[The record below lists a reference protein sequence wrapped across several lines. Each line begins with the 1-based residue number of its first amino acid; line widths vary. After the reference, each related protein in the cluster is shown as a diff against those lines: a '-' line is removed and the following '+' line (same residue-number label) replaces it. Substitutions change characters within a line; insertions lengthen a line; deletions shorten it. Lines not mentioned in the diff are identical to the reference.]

1 MHFYDSATLFCLDRT
16 DARSGTSD
24 KLWVI
29 KACNLINMTRAIF
42 QPPKLRR
49 EECEDGERSATWLE
63 LFFDLIFVV
72 AIAQLAH
79 NFHEEFSF
87 LGWAKLAILFVPV
100 WWCWIGATFY
110 DTRFDNDGLVDR
122 LITLMQMAI
131 AASIAANIH
140 HGLGSSSVGFALS
153 YMAFRIVLIA
163 QYLHAGYHVPEAR
176 PLTTWYAIGFSIS
189 IVLWLASVF
198 VPLPWRLVLW
208 GLGLLIDFAT
218 PLTAGQRVVKVPPDL
233 AHTTER
239 IGLFTIIVL
248 GESIVAVVGGVS
260 DIEWTP
266 MSVAIALLGL
276 SIAFSFWWMYFD
288 TVDESPLHAMRKGQ
302 MRIALTWLYSHLPL
316 AIGLTA
322 TGVGVE
328 KMIHGLGHDSAR
340 GEKVLF
346 CLAVAL
352 CMAILSNL
360 HWTSCELG
368 QTKCKRV
375 LTFYRLGA
383 SAFIATLALASSV
396 LSSLAIISLVAFAC
410 TIQIVLDIFN
420 TCP

>member
-1 MHFYDSATLFCLDRT
+1 
-16 DARSGTSD
+16 
-24 KLWVI
+24 
-29 KACNLINMTRAIF
+29 IF

-72 AIAQLAH
+72 AVAQLAH
-79 NFHEEFSF
+79 NFQQEFSF
-87 LGWAKLAILFVPV
+87 FGLAKLAILFVPV

-122 LITLMQMAI
+122 LITLVQMAI
-131 AASIAANIH
+131 AASLAANIH
-140 HGLGSSSVGFALS
+140 HGLGSSSTGFALS
-153 YMAFRIVLIA
+153 YMAFRGVLVC
-163 QYLHAGYHVPEAR
+163 QYLHAGYHVKEAR
-176 PLTTWYAIGFSIS
+176 ELTNWFAIGFTLS
-189 IVLWLASVF
+189 LLFWLASVF
-198 VPLPWRLVLW
+198 VPIPWRFVLW
-208 GLGLLIDFAT
+208 GTGLIIDFAT
-218 PLTAGQRVVKVPPDL
+218 PLTAGQKVVRVPPDM

-260 DIEWTP
+260 EIDWTP

-288 TVDESPLHAMRKGQ
+288 TVDESPLHAMRRGK
-302 MRIALTWLYSHLPL
+302 MKIALTWLYSHLPL
-316 AIGLTA
+316 TVGLTA

-328 KMIHGLGHDSAR
+328 KMIHGLGSDAAS
-340 GEKVLF
+340 GEKALF
-346 CLAVAL
+346 CLAVSL
-352 CMAILSNL
+352 CLVILSNL

-368 QTKCKRV
+368 QTKCKKV
-375 LTFYRLGA
+375 LTYYRLA
-383 SAFIATLALASSV
+383 AAAFVLALTLASGF
-396 LSSLAIISLVAFAC
+396 LSSLVIISLVAFAC

>member
-1 MHFYDSATLFCLDRT
+1 
-16 DARSGTSD
+16 
-24 KLWVI
+24 
-29 KACNLINMTRAIF
+29 MTKAIF

-49 EECEDGERSATWLE
+49 EECEEGERSATWLE

-79 NFHEEFSF
+79 IFQEDFTF
-87 LGWAKLAILFVPV
+87 IGLAKLAILFVPV

-122 LITLMQMAI
+122 LITLLQMAL
-131 AASIAANIH
+131 AATMAANIH
-140 HGLGSSSVGFALS
+140 HGLDTSSVGFALS
-153 YMAFRIVLIA
+153 YIAFRGVLIC
-163 QYLHAGYHVPEAR
+163 QYLHAGYHVPQAR
-176 PLTTWYAIGFSIS
+176 SLTNWYAIGFSVS
-189 IVLWLASVF
+189 ILFWLGSLLL
-198 VPLPWRLVLW
+198 PIPWRFAMW
-208 GLGLLIDFAT
+208 GLGLIIDFAT
-218 PLTAGQRVVKVPPDL
+218 PLTAGKKVVNVPPDM

-260 DIEWTP
+260 DREWTP
-266 MSVAIALLGL
+266 ISVAIALLGL

-288 TVDESPLHAMRKGQ
+288 TVDESPLQAMRRGKMGT
-302 MRIALTWLYSHLPL
+302 ALTWLYSHLPL

-328 KMIHGLGHDSAR
+328 KMIHGLAHDSASS
-340 GEKVLF
+340 EKTLF

-352 CMAILSNL
+352 CMLILSNL

-368 QTKCKRV
+368 QTKCKRI

-383 SAFIATLALASSV
+383 AAFIFVLAFASNI
-396 LSSLAIISLVAFAC
+396 LSSLIIITLVAIAC
-410 TIQIVLDIFN
+410 TVQIALDIFN
-420 TCP
+420 TCS

>member
-1 MHFYDSATLFCLDRT
+1 
-16 DARSGTSD
+16 
-24 KLWVI
+24 
-29 KACNLINMTRAIF
+29 MTRAIF

-79 NFHEEFSF
+79 NFQEEFSF
-87 LGWAKLAILFVPV
+87 LGLLKLGILFVPV

-122 LITLMQMAI
+122 LITLVQMAI

-140 HGLGSSSVGFALS
+140 HGLSSSSVGFALS
-153 YMAFRIVLIA
+153 YIAFRVVLIG
-163 QYLHAGYHVPEAR
+163 QYVHAGYHVPQAR
-176 PLTTWYAIGFSIS
+176 SLTTWYAFGFSIS
-189 IVLWLASVF
+189 ILFWLASLF
-198 VPLPWRLVLW
+198 VPLPWRFVLW
-208 GLGLLIDFAT
+208 GLGLIIDFAT
-218 PLTAGQRVVKVPPDL
+218 PVTAGSRVVKVPPDM

-260 DIEWTP
+260 EIDWTP
-266 MSVAIALLGL
+266 ISIAIALLGL

-288 TVDESPLHAMRKGQ
+288 TVDESPLHAMRKGK
-302 MRIALTWLYSHLPL
+302 MRVALTWLYSHLPL

-328 KMIHGLGHDSAR
+328 KMIHGLGHDTAM

-352 CMAILSNL
+352 CLLILSNL

-368 QTKCKRV
+368 QTKCKKI
-375 LTFYRLGA
+375 LTYYRLA
-383 SAFIATLALASSV
+383 AAAFVVVLAFASSV
-396 LSSLAIISLVAFAC
+396 LSSLTVMILVAFAC
-410 TIQIVLDIFN
+410 TVQIVLDIFN

>member
-1 MHFYDSATLFCLDRT
+1 
-16 DARSGTSD
+16 
-24 KLWVI
+24 
-29 KACNLINMTRAIF
+29 MTRAIF

-49 EECEDGERSATWLE
+49 EECEEGERSATWLE

-79 NFHEEFSF
+79 NFNEDFNF
-87 LGWAKLAILFVPV
+87 LGLVKLGILFVPV
-100 WWCWIGATFY
+100 WWCWVGATFY
-110 DTRFDNDGLVDR
+110 DTRFDTDGLVDR
-122 LITLMQMAI
+122 LITLVQMAI
-131 AASIAANIH
+131 AASLAANIH

-153 YMAFRIVLIA
+153 YIAFRSVLIC
-163 QYLHAGYHVPEAR
+163 QYLHAGYHVPQAR
-176 PLTTWYAIGFSIS
+176 HLTTWYAIGFSIS
-189 IVLWLASVF
+189 VVLWGISIF
-198 VPLPWRLVLW
+198 VPLPWRFGLW
-208 GLGLLIDFAT
+208 GLGLVVDFAT
-218 PLTAGQRVVKVPPDL
+218 PLTAGKRVASVPPDMSH
-233 AHTTER
+233 ATER

-260 DIEWTP
+260 EQQWNPLSI
-266 MSVAIALLGL
+266 AIALLGL

-288 TVDESPLHAMRKGQ
+288 TVDESPLSAMRRGNMKT
-302 MRIALTWLYSHLPL
+302 ALIWLYSHLPL

-328 KMIHGLGHDSAR
+328 KMIHGLQHDTAM

-352 CMAILSNL
+352 CLTILSNL

-368 QTKCKRV
+368 RTKCKRI
-375 LTFYRLGA
+375 LTYYRLA
-383 SAFIATLALASSV
+383 AAAFVLVLAAASSV
-396 LSSLAIISLVAFAC
+396 LSSLAVITLVAIAC

-420 TCP
+420 TCS

>member
-1 MHFYDSATLFCLDRT
+1 
-16 DARSGTSD
+16 
-24 KLWVI
+24 
-29 KACNLINMTRAIF
+29 MTRAIF
-42 QPPKLRR
+42 HPPKLRR
-49 EECEDGERSATWLE
+49 EECEEGERTATWLE

-79 NFHEEFSF
+79 NFQQEFSF
-87 LGWAKLAILFVPV
+87 VGLAKLAILFVPV

-131 AASIAANIH
+131 AASMAANLH
-140 HGLGSSSVGFALS
+140 HALDSSSIPFALS
-153 YMAFRIVLIA
+153 YIAFRAVLIC
-163 QYLHAGYHVPEAR
+163 QYLHAGYHVPQAR
-176 PLTTWYAIGFSIS
+176 SLTNWYGVGFSIS
-189 IVLWLASVF
+189 LTFWVVSLFI
-198 VPLPWRLVLW
+198 PLPWRFVFW
-208 GLGLLIDFAT
+208 GLGLMIDFAT
-218 PLTAGQRVVKVPPDL
+218 PLTAGKRVSKVPPDM

-260 DIEWTP
+260 EKAWTP
-266 MSVAIALLGL
+266 MSIAIALLGL

-288 TVDESPLHAMRKGQ
+288 TVDKSPLHAMKQGK
-302 MRIALTWLYSHLPL
+302 MKVALVWLYSHLPL

-328 KMIHGLGHDSAR
+328 KMIHGLGQDSAMV
-340 GEKVLF
+340 EKSLF

-352 CMAILSNL
+352 CLFILSDL

-368 QTKCKRV
+368 KTKCRRI
-375 LTFYRLGA
+375 LTYYRLGA
-383 SAFIATLALASSV
+383 AAFVLTLALASSF
-396 LSSLAIISLVAFAC
+396 LSSLMVISLVSFVC
-410 TIQIVLDIFN
+410 GIQIVLDIIN
-420 TCP
+420 TCS

>member
-1 MHFYDSATLFCLDRT
+1 MS
-16 DARSGTSD
+16 
-24 KLWVI
+24 KV
-29 KACNLINMTRAIF
+29 F

-49 EECEDGERSATWLE
+49 EECETGERRATWLE

-79 NFHEEFSF
+79 NFKEDFSL
-87 LGWAKLAILFVPV
+87 LGLVKLAVLFIPV

-122 LITLMQMAI
+122 LITLLQMAI
-131 AASIAANIH
+131 AATMAANIH
-140 HGLGSSSVGFALS
+140 HGLDSNSTNFALS
-153 YMAFRIVLIA
+153 YIAFRGVLIC
-163 QYLHAGYHVPEAR
+163 QYLHAGYHVSQAR
-176 PLTTWYAIGFSIS
+176 GLTNWFAAGFSLS
-189 IVLWLASVF
+189 ILFWLASLF
-198 VPLPWRLVLW
+198 VPLPWRLGMW
-208 GLGLLIDFAT
+208 GLGLIVDFAT
-218 PLTAGQRVVKVPPDL
+218 PLTAGKRVAEVPPDM

-248 GESIVAVVGGVS
+248 GESIVAVVGGVA
-260 DIEWTP
+260 DRQWTP
-266 MSVAIALLGL
+266 ISIAIALLGL

-288 TVDESPLHAMRKGQ
+288 SVDESPLHAMKRGK

-328 KMIHGLGHDSAR
+328 KMIHGLEHDSGS
-340 GEKVLF
+340 GEKFLF
-346 CLAVAL
+346 CFAVAL
-352 CMAILSNL
+352 CLFILADL

-383 SAFIATLALASSV
+383 AAFIFVLAFAGSL
-396 LSSLAIISLVAFAC
+396 LSSLVIITLVAFAC
-410 TIQIVLDIFN
+410 TIQIVFDVLN

>member
-1 MHFYDSATLFCLDRT
+1 
-16 DARSGTSD
+16 
-24 KLWVI
+24 
-29 KACNLINMTRAIF
+29 MTRVIF

-49 EECEDGERSATWLE
+49 EECEEGERSATWLE

-79 NFHEEFSF
+79 NFHEDFTF
-87 LGWAKLAILFVPV
+87 IGLAKLAVLFIPV

-122 LITLMQMAI
+122 LITLLQMAI
-131 AASIAANIH
+131 AATMAANIH
-140 HGLGSSSVGFALS
+140 HGLDSSSVGFALS
-153 YMAFRIVLIA
+153 YIAFRGVLIC

-176 PLTTWYAIGFSIS
+176 ALTNWFAIGFTASI
-189 IVLWLASVF
+189 IFWLASIF
-198 VPLPWRLVLW
+198 VPFPWRLLLW
-208 GLGLLIDFAT
+208 GLGLSVDFAT
-218 PLTAGQRVVKVPPDL
+218 PLTAGNRVVKVPPDM

-260 DIEWTP
+260 DQQWTP
-266 MSVAIALLGL
+266 MAIAIALLGL

-288 TVDESPLHAMRKGQ
+288 TVDESPLHAMRKGK
-302 MRIALTWLYSHLPL
+302 MKIALTWLYSHLPL

-328 KMIHGLGHDSAR
+328 KMIHGLEHDPPNS
-340 GEKVLF
+340 EKILF

-352 CMAILSNL
+352 CMLILSNL

-368 QTKCKRV
+368 QTKCKRI

-383 SAFIATLALASSV
+383 AAFILVLAIASNT
-396 LSSLAIISLVAFAC
+396 LSSLTIIMLVAIAC

-420 TCP
+420 TCS

>member
-1 MHFYDSATLFCLDRT
+1 
-16 DARSGTSD
+16 
-24 KLWVI
+24 
-29 KACNLINMTRAIF
+29 MTRVIF

-79 NFHEEFSF
+79 DFQENFSF
-87 LGWAKLAILFVPV
+87 SGLLKLGILFVPV

-131 AASIAANIH
+131 IASLAANIH

-153 YMAFRIVLIA
+153 YIAFRGVLIC
-163 QYLHAGYHVPEAR
+163 QYIHAGYHVPKAR
-176 PLTTWYAIGFSIS
+176 SLTSWYAFGFTISVLFWVASI
-189 IVLWLASVF
+189 F
-198 VPLPWRLVLW
+198 VPLPWRFILW
-208 GLGLLIDFAT
+208 GLGLIVDFAT
-218 PLTAGQRVVKVPPDL
+218 PLTAGQKVVEVPPNM

-248 GESIVAVVGGVS
+248 GESIVAVVGAVS
-260 DIEWTP
+260 EINWTP
-266 MSVAIALLGL
+266 ISIAIALLGL

-288 TVDESPLHAMRKGQ
+288 TVDESPLYAMRKGK

-316 AIGLTA
+316 TVGLTA

-328 KMIHGLGHDSAR
+328 KMIHSIGHDSAM

-352 CMAILSNL
+352 CLLILSNL

-368 QTKCKRV
+368 QTKCKKI
-375 LTFYRLGA
+375 LTYYRLA
-383 SAFIATLALASSV
+383 AAAFVLILALGSNV
-396 LSSLAIISLVAFAC
+396 LSSLVIMILVAFAC
-410 TIQIVLDIFN
+410 TIQIFLDIVN
-420 TCP
+420 TCS

>member
-1 MHFYDSATLFCLDRT
+1 
-16 DARSGTSD
+16 
-24 KLWVI
+24 
-29 KACNLINMTRAIF
+29 MTKAIF

-49 EECEDGERSATWLE
+49 EECEEEERRATWLE

-79 NFHEEFSF
+79 NFSADFT
-87 LGWAKLAILFVPV
+87 LMGLAKLAVLFIPV
-100 WWCWIGATFY
+100 WWCWVGATFY

-122 LITLMQMAI
+122 LITLLQMAI
-131 AASIAANIH
+131 TATIAANIH
-140 HGLGSSSVGFALS
+140 HGLDTSSVGFALS
-153 YMAFRIVLIA
+153 YVAFRGVLIC
-163 QYLHAGYHVPEAR
+163 QYLHAGYHVPQAR
-176 PLTTWYAIGFSIS
+176 ELVNWFASGFTIS
-189 IVLWLASVF
+189 IIFWLASVF
-198 VPLPWRLVLW
+198 VPLPWRFAFW
-208 GLGLLIDFAT
+208 GLGLIIDFAT
-218 PLTAGQRVVKVPPDL
+218 PLTAGTRVIKVPPNM

-260 DIEWTP
+260 EREWTP
-266 MSVAIALLGL
+266 ISIAIALLGL

-288 TVDESPLHAMRKGQ
+288 TVDQSPLHAMKQGK
-302 MRIALTWLYSHLPL
+302 MKISLNWLYSHLPL

-322 TGVGVE
+322 TGVGVK
-328 KMIHGLGHDSAR
+328 KMILALEQDS
-340 GEKVLF
+340 GSNEKILF

-352 CMAILSNL
+352 CLLILSNL

-368 QTKCKRV
+368 RTKCKRI

-383 SAFIATLALASSV
+383 AAFILALAFACNL
-396 LSSLAIISLVAFAC
+396 LSSLMIITLVAIAC
-410 TIQIVLDIFN
+410 TLQIAFDIFN

>member
-1 MHFYDSATLFCLDRT
+1 
-16 DARSGTSD
+16 
-24 KLWVI
+24 
-29 KACNLINMTRAIF
+29 MTRAIF
-42 QPPKLRR
+42 HPPKLRR
-49 EECEDGERSATWLE
+49 EECEDGERTATWLE

-79 NFHEEFSF
+79 NFSGDFNF
-87 LGWAKLAILFVPV
+87 MGLAKLAVLFVPV

-131 AASIAANIH
+131 AASMAANLH
-140 HGLGSSSVGFALS
+140 HALDSSSVPFALS
-153 YMAFRIVLIA
+153 YIAFRAVLIC
-163 QYLHAGYHVPEAR
+163 QYLHAGYHVPQAR
-176 PLTTWYAIGFSIS
+176 HLTNWYGVGFTIS
-189 IVLWLASVF
+189 LTFWLVSVF
-198 VPLPWRLVLW
+198 VPLPWRFVLW
-208 GLGLLIDFAT
+208 GIGLIIDFGT
-218 PLTAGQRVVKVPPDL
+218 PLTAGQRVKKVPPNM

-260 DIEWTP
+260 DQEWTP
-266 MSVAIALLGL
+266 MSIAIALLGL

-288 TVDESPLHAMRKGQ
+288 TVDESPLHGMKTGK
-302 MRIALTWLYSHLPL
+302 MKIALTWLYSHLPL

-328 KMIHGLGHDSAR
+328 KMIHDLGHDSAM

-352 CMAILSNL
+352 CLFILSDL

-368 QTKCKRV
+368 QTKCKRI
-375 LTFYRLGA
+375 LTYYRLGA
-383 SAFIATLALASSV
+383 AAFVLVLAAASSV
-396 LSSLAIISLVAFAC
+396 LSSLVVMTLVAFVC
-410 TIQIVLDIFN
+410 TIQIVFDIFN
-420 TCP
+420 TCS

>member
-1 MHFYDSATLFCLDRT
+1 
-16 DARSGTSD
+16 
-24 KLWVI
+24 
-29 KACNLINMTRAIF
+29 MTRAIF

-49 EECEDGERSATWLE
+49 EECEDGERNATWLE

-79 NFHEEFSF
+79 NFQEDFSLF
-87 LGWAKLAILFVPV
+87 GLAKLGILFVPV

-122 LITLMQMAI
+122 LITLVQMAI
-131 AASIAANIH
+131 AASLAANIH
-140 HGLGSSSVGFALS
+140 HGLSSSSMGFALS
-153 YMAFRIVLIA
+153 YMAFRGVLIC
-163 QYLHAGYHVPEAR
+163 QYIHAGYHVPEAR
-176 PLTTWYAIGFSIS
+176 PLTTWFALGFSLS
-189 IVLWLASVF
+189 LLFWLASAF
-198 VPLPWRLVLW
+198 VPTPWRFGLW
-208 GLGLLIDFAT
+208 GLGLIVDFGT
-218 PLTAGQRVVKVPPDL
+218 PLTAGTKVVKVPPNM

-260 DIEWTP
+260 EIDWTP
-266 MSVAIALLGL
+266 NSIAIALLGL

-288 TVDESPLHAMRKGQ
+288 TVDESPLHAMRQGK
-302 MRIALTWLYSHLPL
+302 MKIALTWLYSHLPL

-328 KMIHGLGHDSAR
+328 KMIHGLEDGAAM
-340 GEKVLF
+340 GEKILF

-352 CMAILSNL
+352 CLAILSNL

-368 QTKCKRV
+368 QTKCKKI
-375 LTFYRLGA
+375 LTYYRLA
-383 SAFIATLALASSV
+383 AAAFILALTLVCSV
-396 LSSLAIISLVAFAC
+396 LSSLTIMSLVAFAC

-420 TCP
+420 TCPQTVGKV

>member
-1 MHFYDSATLFCLDRT
+1 
-16 DARSGTSD
+16 
-24 KLWVI
+24 
-29 KACNLINMTRAIF
+29 MTRAIF

-49 EECEDGERSATWLE
+49 EECEEGERSATWLE

-79 NFHEEFSF
+79 NFHEDFTF
-87 LGWAKLAILFVPV
+87 MGLAKLAVLFVPV

-122 LITLMQMAI
+122 LITLLQMAI
-131 AASIAANIH
+131 AATMAANIH
-140 HGLGSSSVGFALS
+140 HGLDSSSVGFALS
-153 YMAFRIVLIA
+153 YIAFRGVLIC
-163 QYLHAGYHVPEAR
+163 QYIHAGYHVPQAR
-176 PLTTWYAIGFSIS
+176 GLTNWYAVGFTGSI
-189 IVLWLASVF
+189 IFWLASVF
-198 VPLPWRLVLW
+198 VPLPWRFLLW
-208 GLGLLIDFAT
+208 GLGLIVDFAT
-218 PLTAGQRVVKVPPDL
+218 PFTAGSRVKNVPPDM

-260 DIEWTP
+260 ERQWNP

-288 TVDESPLHAMRKGQ
+288 TVDESPLQGMKRGQ
-302 MRIALTWLYSHLPL
+302 MKIALTWLYSHLPL

-328 KMIHGLGHDSAR
+328 KMIHGLEHDPAS
-340 GEKVLF
+340 GEKTLF

-352 CMAILSNL
+352 CMLILSNL

-368 QTKCKRV
+368 QTKCKRI

-383 SAFIATLALASSV
+383 AAFIIALAFATNI
-396 LSSLAIISLVAFAC
+396 LSSLTIITLVAIAC
-410 TIQIVLDIFN
+410 TVQIVFDLLN
-420 TCP
+420 TCN

>member
-1 MHFYDSATLFCLDRT
+1 
-16 DARSGTSD
+16 
-24 KLWVI
+24 
-29 KACNLINMTRAIF
+29 MTRVIF

-49 EECEDGERSATWLE
+49 EECEEVERKATWLE

-79 NFHEEFSF
+79 NFERDFSF
-87 LGWAKLAILFVPV
+87 LGLAKLGILFVPV
-100 WWCWIGATFY
+100 WWCWVGATFY

-131 AASIAANIH
+131 AASMAANLDH
-140 HGLGSSSVGFALS
+140 ALDSSSTPFALS
-153 YMAFRIVLIA
+153 YIAFRVILIC
-163 QYLHAGYHVPEAR
+163 QYLHAGYHVPHAR
-176 PLTTWYAIGFSIS
+176 PLTNWYAGGFAIS
-189 IVLWLASVF
+189 LSFWLVSLL
-198 VPLPWRLVLW
+198 VPLPWRFILW
-208 GLGLLIDFAT
+208 GVGLIIDFAT
-218 PLTAGQRVVKVPPDL
+218 PLTAGERVKKVPPDM

-260 DIEWTP
+260 EKTWTP
-266 MSVAIALLGL
+266 MSIAIALLGL

-288 TVDESPLHAMRKGQ
+288 SVEESPLHAMKKGK
-302 MRIALTWLYSHLPL
+302 MKIALTWLYAHLPL

-340 GEKVLF
+340 VEKVLF
-346 CLAVAL
+346 CLAVSL
-352 CMAILSNL
+352 CLLILSNL

-368 QTKCKRV
+368 QTRCKKILTYYRLAAAAFV
-375 LTFYRLGA
+375 LTL
-383 SAFIATLALASSV
+383 AFASSV
-396 LSSLAIISLVAFAC
+396 LSSLVVISLVAFAC
-410 TIQIVLDIFN
+410 TIQIVFDLLN
-420 TCP
+420 TCS

>member
-1 MHFYDSATLFCLDRT
+1 
-16 DARSGTSD
+16 
-24 KLWVI
+24 
-29 KACNLINMTRAIF
+29 MTRVIF

-49 EECEDGERSATWLE
+49 EECEDGERRVTWLE

-79 NFHEEFSF
+79 NFQADFS
-87 LGWAKLAILFVPV
+87 LVGLAKLGVLFVPV
-100 WWCWIGATFY
+100 WWCWTGATFY
-110 DTRFDNDGLVDR
+110 DTRFDNDGLIDR
-122 LITLMQMAI
+122 LITLMQMALT
-131 AASIAANIH
+131 ASLAANIH
-140 HGLGSSSVGFALS
+140 HALSSSSFGFALS
-153 YMAFRIVLIA
+153 YIAFRGVLIC
-163 QYLHAGYHVPEAR
+163 QYLHAGYHVPQAR
-176 PLTTWYAIGFSIS
+176 VLTNWFAVGFSIS
-189 IVLWLASVF
+189 LLFWLVSLF
-198 VPLPWRLVLW
+198 VPLPWRFWLW
-208 GLGLLIDFAT
+208 GVGLIIDFAT
-218 PLTAGQRVVKVPPDL
+218 PLSAGQRVAQVPPNM

-260 DIEWTP
+260 ELAWTP
-266 MSVAIALLGL
+266 TSIAIALLGL

-302 MRIALTWLYSHLPL
+302 MTIALTWLYSHLPL
-316 AIGLTA
+316 AVGLTA

-328 KMIHGLGHDSAR
+328 KMISGLGHDAAR

-346 CLAVAL
+346 CLAVSL
-352 CMAILSNL
+352 CLVILSNL

-368 QTKCKRV
+368 QTKCKKI
-375 LTFYRLGA
+375 LTYYRLGA
-383 SAFIATLALASSV
+383 AAFVLTLALVCSV
-396 LSSLAIISLVAFAC
+396 LSSLMIITLVALAC

>member
-1 MHFYDSATLFCLDRT
+1 
-16 DARSGTSD
+16 
-24 KLWVI
+24 
-29 KACNLINMTRAIF
+29 MTRAIF

-49 EECEDGERSATWLE
+49 EECEEGERSATWLE

-79 NFHEEFSF
+79 NFKQDFTF
-87 LGWAKLAILFVPV
+87 IGLAKLAVLFVPV

-122 LITLMQMAI
+122 LITLLQMAI
-131 AASIAANIH
+131 AATMAANIH
-140 HGLGSSSVGFALS
+140 HGLDSSSVGFALS
-153 YMAFRIVLIA
+153 YVAFRGVLIC

-176 PLTTWYAIGFSIS
+176 SLTSWFAIGFTGSI
-189 IVLWLASVF
+189 IFWLVSVF
-198 VPLPWRLVLW
+198 VPLSWRLVLW
-208 GLGLLIDFAT
+208 SLGLIIDFAT
-218 PLTAGQRVVKVPPDL
+218 PLTAGSRVAKVPPDM

-248 GESIVAVVGGVS
+248 GESIVAVVGGVAQR
-260 DIEWTP
+260 EWNP
-266 MSVAIALLGL
+266 ISIAIALLGL

-288 TVDESPLHAMRKGQ
+288 TVDESPLHAMRRGK
-302 MRIALTWLYSHLPL
+302 MNIALTWLYSHLPL

-328 KMIHGLGHDSAR
+328 KMIHGLTQDSIR
-340 GEKVLF
+340 SEKMLF

-352 CMAILSNL
+352 CMLILSNL
-360 HWTSCELG
+360 HWTSCQLG
-368 QTKCKRV
+368 QTKCKRI

-383 SAFIATLALASSV
+383 AAFIIALAFATSI
-396 LSSLAIISLVAFAC
+396 LSSLMVITLVAIA
-410 TIQIVLDIFN
+410 TTVQIVFDLLN
-420 TCP
+420 TCN

>member
-1 MHFYDSATLFCLDRT
+1 MA
-16 DARSGTSD
+16 
-24 KLWVI
+24 K
-29 KACNLINMTRAIF
+29 AIF
-42 QPPKLRR
+42 QPPRLRQ
-49 EECEDGERSATWLE
+49 EECEEGERRATWLE

-79 NFHEEFSF
+79 NFKSDFSF
-87 LGWAKLAILFVPV
+87 LGFAKLALLFVPV

-122 LITLMQMAI
+122 LITLLQMAI
-131 AASIAANIH
+131 AATMAANIH
-140 HGLGSSSVGFALS
+140 HGLDSSSVGFALS
-153 YMAFRIVLIA
+153 YIAFRGVLIC
-163 QYLHAGYHVPEAR
+163 QYLHAGYHVSQAR
-176 PLTTWYAIGFSIS
+176 QLTSWYAVGFTGS
-189 IVLWLASVF
+189 IVFWLASIF
-198 VPLPWRLVLW
+198 VPLPWRFLFW
-208 GLGLLIDFAT
+208 GIGLIIDFAT
-218 PLTAGQRVVKVPPDL
+218 PLTAGKRVAQVPPDM

-248 GESIVAVVGGVS
+248 GESIVAVVSGVG
-260 DIEWTP
+260 DKEWTP
-266 MSVAIALLGL
+266 VSIAIALLGL

-302 MRIALTWLYSHLPL
+302 MKIALTWLYSHLPL
-316 AIGLTA
+316 TIGLTA

-328 KMIHGLGHDSAR
+328 KMIHGLGHDSASR
-340 GEKVLF
+340 EKFLF

-352 CMAILSNL
+352 CLLILSNL

-368 QTKCKRV
+368 QTKCKRI

-383 SAFIATLALASSV
+383 AAFILALGFASSI
-396 LSSLAIISLVAFAC
+396 LSSLVIITLVAFAC
-410 TIQIVLDIFN
+410 TIQIVFDIFN

>member
-1 MHFYDSATLFCLDRT
+1 
-16 DARSGTSD
+16 
-24 KLWVI
+24 
-29 KACNLINMTRAIF
+29 MTRAIF

-79 NFHEEFSF
+79 NFQEEFSF
-87 LGWAKLAILFVPV
+87 LGLLKLGILFVPV

-122 LITLMQMAI
+122 LITLVQMAI

-140 HGLGSSSVGFALS
+140 HGLSSSSVGFALS
-153 YMAFRIVLIA
+153 YIAFRVVLIG
-163 QYLHAGYHVPEAR
+163 QYVHAGYHVPQAR
-176 PLTTWYAIGFSIS
+176 SLTTWYAFGFSIS
-189 IVLWLASVF
+189 ILFWLASLF
-198 VPLPWRLVLW
+198 VPLPWRFVLW
-208 GLGLLIDFAT
+208 GLGLIIDFAT
-218 PLTAGQRVVKVPPDL
+218 PVTAGSRVVKVPPDM

-260 DIEWTP
+260 EIDWTP
-266 MSVAIALLGL
+266 ISIAIALLGL

-288 TVDESPLHAMRKGQ
+288 TVDESPLHAMRKGK
-302 MRIALTWLYSHLPL
+302 MRVALTWLYSHLPL

-328 KMIHGLGHDSAR
+328 KMIHGLGHDTAM

-352 CMAILSNL
+352 CLLILSNL

-368 QTKCKRV
+368 QTKCKKI
-375 LTFYRLGA
+375 LTYYRLA
-383 SAFIATLALASSV
+383 AAAFVVVLAFASSV
-396 LSSLAIISLVAFAC
+396 LSSLTVMILVAFAC

>member
-1 MHFYDSATLFCLDRT
+1 
-16 DARSGTSD
+16 
-24 KLWVI
+24 
-29 KACNLINMTRAIF
+29 MTRAIF

-49 EECEDGERSATWLE
+49 EECEEGKRSATWLE

-79 NFHEEFSF
+79 NFQEEFSW
-87 LGWAKLAILFVPV
+87 LGFAKLGILFIPV

-122 LITLMQMAI
+122 LITLMQMAL
-131 AASIAANIH
+131 AASLAANIH
-140 HGLGSSSVGFALS
+140 YGLGSSSMGFALS
-153 YMAFRIVLIA
+153 YMAFRGVLIC
-163 QYLHAGYHVPEAR
+163 QYIHAGYHVREAR
-176 PLTTWYAIGFSIS
+176 PLTTWFAIGFSIS
-189 IVLWLASVF
+189 LSFWLISVF
-198 VPLPWRLVLW
+198 VPIPWRFVLW
-208 GLGLLIDFAT
+208 GLGLIIDFGT
-218 PLTAGQRVVKVPPDL
+218 PLTAGKRVVRVPPDM

-248 GESIVAVVGGVS
+248 GESIVAVVRGVS
-260 DIEWTP
+260 EIDWTLN
-266 MSVAIALLGL
+266 SIAIALLGL

-288 TVDESPLHAMRKGQ
+288 TVDESPLHAMRKGR

-316 AIGLTA
+316 AVGLTA

-328 KMIHGLGHDSAR
+328 KMIHGLEHDATS

-346 CLAVAL
+346 CLAVSL
-352 CMAILSNL
+352 CLAILSNL

-368 QTKCKRV
+368 QTKCKRI

-383 SAFIATLALASSV
+383 AAFVLTLALASSV
-396 LSSLAIISLVAFAC
+396 LSSLVIITLVAFAC
-410 TIQIVLDIFN
+410 TIQIVLDILN
-420 TCP
+420 TCS

>member
-1 MHFYDSATLFCLDRT
+1 
-16 DARSGTSD
+16 
-24 KLWVI
+24 
-29 KACNLINMTRAIF
+29 MTRAIF

-49 EECEDGERSATWLE
+49 EECEEGERSATWLE

-79 NFHEEFSF
+79 NFHEDFTF
-87 LGWAKLAILFVPV
+87 MGLAKLAVLFVPV

-122 LITLMQMAI
+122 LITLLQMAI
-131 AASIAANIH
+131 AATMAANIH
-140 HGLGSSSVGFALS
+140 HGLDTSSVGFALS
-153 YMAFRIVLIA
+153 YIAFRGVLIC
-163 QYLHAGYHVPEAR
+163 QYIHAGYHVPQAR
-176 PLTTWYAIGFSIS
+176 SLTTWFAVGFTASIIFWLTS
-189 IVLWLASVF
+189 IF
-198 VPLPWRLVLW
+198 IPLPWRLVLW
-208 GLGLLIDFAT
+208 GMGLIIDFAT
-218 PLTAGQRVVKVPPDL
+218 PLTAGNRVVKVPPDM

-260 DIEWTP
+260 ERQWNP
-266 MSVAIALLGL
+266 MSIAIALLGL

-288 TVDESPLHAMRKGQ
+288 TVDESPLRAMRKGK
-302 MRIALTWLYSHLPL
+302 MKIALTWLYSHLPL

-328 KMIHGLGHDSAR
+328 KMIHGLEHDSANS
-340 GEKVLF
+340 EKILF

-352 CMAILSNL
+352 CMLILSNL

-368 QTKCKRV
+368 QTKCKRI

-383 SAFIATLALASSV
+383 AAFILALALASNI
-396 LSSLAIISLVAFAC
+396 LSSLTIITLVAIAC
-410 TIQIVLDIFN
+410 TVQIAFDIFN

>member
-1 MHFYDSATLFCLDRT
+1 
-16 DARSGTSD
+16 
-24 KLWVI
+24 
-29 KACNLINMTRAIF
+29 MTRAIF

-79 NFHEEFSF
+79 NFESDFSLMGLVK
-87 LGWAKLAILFVPV
+87 LGILFIPV

-131 AASIAANIH
+131 AASLAANIY
-140 HGLGSSSVGFALS
+140 HGLDSSSTGFALS
-153 YMAFRIVLIA
+153 YIAFRVVLIC
-163 QYLHAGYHVPEAR
+163 QYLHAGYHVPKAR
-176 PLTTWYAIGFSIS
+176 PLTSWYAVGFTVS
-189 IVLWLASVF
+189 LLFWLVSVF
-198 VPLPWRLVLW
+198 VPIPWRFVLW
-208 GLGLLIDFAT
+208 GLGLIVDFAT
-218 PLTAGQRVVKVPPDL
+218 PLTAGSRVVQVPPDM

-260 DIEWTP
+260 EIDWTIN
-266 MSVAIALLGL
+266 SIAIALLGL

-288 TVDESPLHAMRKGQ
+288 TVDESPLHAMRQGK
-302 MRIALTWLYSHLPL
+302 MKIALTWLYSHLPL
-316 AIGLTA
+316 AVGLTA

-328 KMIHGLGHDSAR
+328 KMIHGLGHDAAS

-346 CLAVAL
+346 CLAVSL
-352 CMAILSNL
+352 CLTILSNL

-368 QTKCKRV
+368 QTKCKKV
-375 LTFYRLGA
+375 LTYYRLA
-383 SAFIATLALASSV
+383 AAAFVLALALACNI
-396 LSSLAIISLVAFAC
+396 LSSLAIISLVAIAC
-410 TIQIVLDIFN
+410 TMQIVFDIFN